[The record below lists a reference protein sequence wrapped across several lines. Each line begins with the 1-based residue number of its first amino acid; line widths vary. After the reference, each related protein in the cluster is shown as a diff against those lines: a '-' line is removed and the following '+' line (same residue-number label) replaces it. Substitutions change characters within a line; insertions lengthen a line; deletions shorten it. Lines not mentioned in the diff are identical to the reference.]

1 MLYLQPYLEERLE
14 SVLGEQGF
22 MDEIPDQVLDKKNL
36 NGHRDYGITS
46 IVLKMLMGRD
56 SCTINGALLNSLP
69 KTEREKMVHELEKN
83 PPQNFIEYIKA
94 NDQLMA
100 NLENVL
106 KEENINKYLSLAL
119 IACHSRPYFVGD
131 MKRISY
137 KTKDN
142 NVNHFFSDFY
152 ALEQRRD
159 LCESL
164 NEEPVLSQFVSGQQN
179 VSWLASVYQQMN
191 PKKRNR
197 LNRIVRYV
205 GERIN
210 PEYISFIIYNKTIP
224 NRQKI
229 PKTSQKQSLTI
240 DEAFEL
246 FNRGYSSKEVCAMYP
261 RINMWQ
267 IAGYKGT
274 HTTAMKNK
282 D

>member
-1 MLYLQPYLEERLE
+1 
-14 SVLGEQGF
+14 
-22 MDEIPDQVLDKKNL
+22 
-36 NGHRDYGITS
+36 
-46 IVLKMLMGRD
+46 MLMGRD